1 VRGAWFVNRAPVAL
15 DARCSRSW
23 SRSMLAQLVA
33 QLVALDVAGLDVAAQ
48 PVALDVAGLV
58 LVRILTTDSGTENRA
73 KLPKIDRIRPTGGRG
88 DGFGLVSQK

>member
-1 VRGAWFVNRAPVAL
+1 ML

-23 SRSMLAQLVA
+23 SRSMLAQL
-33 QLVALDVAGLDVAAQ
+33 LALDVAGLDVAGLDVAGLDVAALDVAAQ